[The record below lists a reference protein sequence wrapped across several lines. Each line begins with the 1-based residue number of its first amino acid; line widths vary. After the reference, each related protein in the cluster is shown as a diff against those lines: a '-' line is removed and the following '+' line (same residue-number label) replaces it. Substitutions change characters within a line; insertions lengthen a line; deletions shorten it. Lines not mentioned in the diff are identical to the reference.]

1 MKFIDIRERIKF
13 LKYGYGRAT
22 DQLNIAI
29 KSNLI
34 SRKKALKLADKI
46 DGKVDQKNITHFCK
60 YLKISKEKYN
70 EIMDSFVN
78 HNLFVKDN
86 KGEWRKKFKRN

>member
-46 DGKVDQKNITHFCK
+46 DGKVDQKI
-60 YLKISKEKYN
+60 
-70 EIMDSFVN
+70 
-78 HNLFVKDN
+78 
-86 KGEWRKKFKRN
+86 